1 MSARLRWIFACAAV
15 GVFATVVA
23 AGPTALAHDRK
34 DRKQERHH
42 KSKERGKDDR
52 VGKAPVRSYVELSR
66 QIDELRQQL
75 AALGQL
81 PGEMSTIKVS
91 VNSLATQYSHDMKQ
105 LRGDF
110 VGLAAAVGDLDQ
122 RLGVLDG
129 GGSGGSTPPAAYD
142 ALEQRMGP
150 VIGMEQ
156 PPALRD
162 GAIVNEAVGSWVAF
176 NVEGRFFALRVLYDR
191 LAGAPVHFSNVGCQG
206 TAYLGPLDLEA
217 SAPPRSISQAGVQNG
232 VVYVAG
238 AHAIPAATA
247 VRSTLG
253 VDGLCSS
260 FPAMNRTLVQ
270 AAVVTLPAFTPPFA
284 VR

>member
-1 MSARLRWIFACAAV
+1 MSTRLRWIFACAAV
-15 GVFATVVA
+15 GVFAAVV

-42 KSKERGKDDR
+42 KSKQHRKDDR
-52 VGKAPVRSYVELSR
+52 ALKAPVRSYVELNR
-66 QIDELRQQL
+66 QIDELREQL

-81 PGEMSTIKVS
+81 PGEMAMLKVS
-91 VNSLATQYSHDMKQ
+91 ANSLTTQYSYDMKQ

-122 RLGVLDG
+122 RLGVLERG
-129 GGSGGSTPPAAYD
+129 GNGGPTPPAAYD

-150 VIGMEQ
+150 VIGREQ
-156 PPALRD
+156 PLALRD
-162 GAIVNEAVGSWVAF
+162 GIVNEAVGSWVAF

-191 LAGAPVHFSNVGCQG
+191 LAGAPVHFSNVSCQG
-206 TAYLGPLDLEA
+206 TPYLGPIDLEA
-217 SAPPRSISQAGVQNG
+217 SAPSFSISQAGVQNG

-238 AHAIPAATA
+238 THTMPAATS

-260 FPAMNRTLVQ
+260 FPAMNRTLVP
-270 AAVVTLPAFTPPFA
+270 AAAVTLPAFTPPFA

>member
-1 MSARLRWIFACAAV
+1 MSTRLRWIFACAAV

-42 KSKERGKDDR
+42 KSKQHRKDDR
-52 VGKAPVRSYVELSR
+52 VRTAPVRSYVELNR

-81 PGEMSTIKVS
+81 PGEMLKVS
-91 VNSLATQYSHDMKQ
+91 VNSLTTQYSYDMKQ
-105 LRGDF
+105 RRGDF

-122 RLGVLDG
+122 RLGVLEG
-129 GGSGGSTPPAAYD
+129 GGSGGPTPPAAYD

-150 VIGMEQ
+150 VMGMEQ
-156 PPALRD
+156 PLALRD

-206 TAYLGPLDLEA
+206 TAYLGPRDLEA
-217 SAPPRSISQAGVQNG
+217 SAPPFSISQAGVQNG

-238 AHAIPAATA
+238 AHTMPAATE

-260 FPAMNRTLVQ
+260 FPAMNRTLVP